1 MSTDCILWQGAVN
14 DDGYPR
20 TRRGYVH
27 RLVWIRHHGPIP
39 EGMQIDHSCHN
50 ATGCHGG
57 SACRHRRC
65 INPEHLQ
72 LVTSRVNN
80 LLKLAPVGWEE
91 RILTHCLRGHPRVE
105 SNVYLGRDGK
115 RRCMACRRQDVA
127 RHAARKKARA
137 LEDAGQ
143 LRIEGIQWL
152 DAG

>member
-27 RLVWIRHHGPIP
+27 RLVWIAEHGEIP
-39 EGMQIDHSCHN
+39 DGMQVDHSCHN

-57 SACRHRRC
+57 SACHHRRC
-65 INPEHLQ
+65 INVAHLQ

-91 RILTHCLRGHPRVE
+91 RILTHCLRNHPRE
-105 SNVYLGRDGK
+105 DWNTYFGEGR
-115 RRCMACRRQDVA
+115 RRCLSCRREDA
-127 RHAARKKARA
+127 RRQSARKKARA